1 MIITTIN
8 NEENNVQEQISSK
21 PPYIFLY
28 YFQRLNLGKIALL
41 LDDNRTYQNFD
52 KSDFLNKLS
61 VAFDEFILAGDTY
74 LNRHQGFCNSKTCN
88 YKSKGYAFIGN
99 VSSKYFELIVEIKD
113 GVVSD
118 LYQCHSFKCNDKG
131 IIKKGIV
138 LINDAPF

>member
-8 NEENNVQEQISSK
+8 NEENNVQEQISLK
-21 PPYIFLY
+21 PPYVFLY
-28 YFQRLNLGKIALL
+28 YFQRLNLDKIALL
-41 LDDNRTYQNFD
+41 LDDNQTYQNFD
-52 KSDFLNKLS
+52 KSEFLNKLS

-99 VSSKYFELIVEIKD
+99 VSNKYFELIVEIKD

-118 LYQCHSFKCNDKG
+118 LYQCYSFKCNDKG
-131 IIKKGIV
+131 IVKKGIV
-138 LINDAPF
+138 LIDDAPF